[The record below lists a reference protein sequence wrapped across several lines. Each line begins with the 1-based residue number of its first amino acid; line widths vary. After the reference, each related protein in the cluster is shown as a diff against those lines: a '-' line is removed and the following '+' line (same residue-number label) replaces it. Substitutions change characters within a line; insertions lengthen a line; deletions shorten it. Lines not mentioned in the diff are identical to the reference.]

1 MALQPPLQARAT
13 PLGLAAPNGHTAQQ
27 ILPIP
32 ESGRMV
38 KCEVCEDCG
47 WVCESRPDRPWEGE
61 HNEDKPAK
69 IEKPKF
75 GRGFI
80 SGGRIACAN
89 NNDWRACGG
98 GNRAARQ
105 FRVRRDRPVLP

>member
-1 MALQPPLQARAT
+1 MRRFVRTAAGFVKAARID
-13 PLGLAAPNGHTAQQ
+13 LGKASTTRG
-27 ILPIP
+27 
-32 ESGRMV
+32 
-38 KCEVCEDCG
+38 
-47 WVCESRPDRPWEGE
+47 
-61 HNEDKPAK
+61 KPVK